1 MPQNTLDGLL
11 NPGSI
16 ALVGA
21 STNPGKI
28 GYTVLQNIIESK
40 FQGEVYPINPTAP
53 EILGL
58 KAYPTIEAVPGE
70 IDAAIIAVP
79 AKYVVQ
85 VAEECG
91 RKGVKGL
98 IVIASGFSEMG
109 NRELENELVLTARR
123 YGTRILGP
131 NIVGT
136 LTNSNDLNASFAPF
150 LPLPGKATLISQSGA
165 LLVAMGASTY
175 TRQVGFDKLI
185 SIGNMSDVN
194 FAEIIDWLDEDEHT
208 GCISLYVEGFSDGR
222 SFIEAGKR
230 AKKPIIALKSGTS
243 AHGAAAAVSHT
254 GSMAGA
260 AKVYSAAFQQAGII
274 NASDL
279 NNLFDRTLALS
290 LQPPMRGDN
299 LMVVTNGGGVGVLA
313 SDAADR
319 YGIPLH
325 FAPEEVQAE
334 LKNYMPEYGSAKNPA
349 DLTGMGG
356 EEEYYQS
363 VRCAYSHE
371 WVDGLVVLI
380 CEVPMF
386 EPMDIAKGIKRAVID
401 SGITDKPVVVSIIG
415 GKKSQEAMD
424 WLLKQGIP
432 TYFAPDTAVNAMAA
446 LRDFDRMRQIR
457 SGDLAPI
464 EGVGEAAARHVIQQA
479 RADGR
484 DSLTECEAKQVFS
497 AYQLP
502 VASTQLATNE
512 DEAISMAEEIGY
524 PIVMKI
530 TSPDILHKTDAGGV
544 VVNIKNEAAARAAY
558 QQIIA
563 NAWEYNPKAD
573 IHGVVIQEMAPYG
586 TEVIIGSIND
596 PTFGPTVMF
605 GLGGIFVE
613 VLKDVTF
620 RIAPITSGQAEKM
633 LDEIRGAP
641 VLAGVRGE
649 HPRDRTAL
657 AGVLSRYSQMI
668 LDLADE
674 ISETDANPIL
684 VYAEGRGVKIVDA
697 RIVLK

>member
-1 MPQNTLDGLL
+1 
-11 NPGSI
+11 
-16 ALVGA
+16 
-21 STNPGKI
+21 
-28 GYTVLQNIIESK
+28 
-40 FQGEVYPINPTAP
+40 
-53 EILGL
+53 
-58 KAYPTIEAVPGE
+58 
-70 IDAAIIAVP
+70 
-79 AKYVVQ
+79 
-85 VAEECG
+85 
-91 RKGVKGL
+91 
-98 IVIASGFSEMG
+98 
-109 NRELENELVLTARR
+109 
-123 YGTRILGP
+123 
-131 NIVGT
+131 
-136 LTNSNDLNASFAPF
+136 
-150 LPLPGKATLISQSGA
+150 
-165 LLVAMGASTY
+165 
-175 TRQVGFDKLI
+175 
-185 SIGNMSDVN
+185 
-194 FAEIIDWLDEDEHT
+194 
-208 GCISLYVEGFSDGR
+208 
-222 SFIEAGKR
+222 
-230 AKKPIIALKSGTS
+230 
-243 AHGAAAAVSHT
+243 
-254 GSMAGA
+254 MAGA

-290 LQPPMRGDN
+290 LQPPMQGDN

-386 EPMDIAKGIKRAVID
+386 EPMDIARGIHRAVAD
-401 SGITDKPVVVSIIG
+401 SGITDKPVAVSIIG
-415 GKKSQEAMD
+415 GQKSQEAMD

-446 LRDFDRMRQIR
+446 LRDYARLREIR
-457 SGDLAPI
+457 SGEMPAV
-464 EGVGEAAARHVIQQA
+464 ESFGEAAARAVIKRA

-484 DSLTECEAKQVFS
+484 GVLTECESKQIFS
-497 AYQLP
+497 AYNLP
-502 VASTQLATNE
+502 IATTQLASTE
-512 DEAISMAEEIGY
+512 EEAISMAEEIGY

-544 VVNIKNEAAARAAY
+544 VVNIKDENAARKAY
-558 QQIIA
+558 QEIIA
-563 NAWEYNPKAD
+563 NAREYNPKAD

-620 RIAPITSGQAEKM
+620 RIAPITPDQAEKM

-649 HPRDRTAL
+649 HPRDREAL

-684 VYAEGRGVKIVDA
+684 VYAHGRGVKIVDA